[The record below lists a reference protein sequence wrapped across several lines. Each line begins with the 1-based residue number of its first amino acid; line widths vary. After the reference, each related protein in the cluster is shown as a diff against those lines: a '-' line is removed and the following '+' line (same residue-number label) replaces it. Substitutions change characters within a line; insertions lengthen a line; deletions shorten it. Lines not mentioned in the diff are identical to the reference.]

1 MKYSTVYNEAM
12 TFVEKGWTQRASART
27 KEGHTCNPSNKSAV
41 SWCLTGALCAA
52 SERLLGPGFLE
63 NIMNR
68 LGPNMFSVL
77 WNDDSHRTQEEVVGL
92 LRQSAIIVGDDVVA
106 DSRPETRI
114 TGGTK

>member
-12 TFVEKGWTQRASART
+12 TFVEKGWTQCASART
-27 KEGHTCNPSNKSAV
+27 KEGSACNPSNKAAV
-41 SWCLTGALCAA
+41 SWCLLGALRVA
-52 SERLLGPGFLE
+52 SGRLLGPGFEE
-63 NIMNR
+63 NVLNH
-68 LGPNMFSVL
+68 LGLHMFSAI
-77 WNDDSHRTQEEVVGL
+77 WNDHPDRTQEDVVEL